1 VAVVEGAGDHCCEYM
16 TGGTVVVLG
25 RTGQNFG
32 AGFTGGLAYVLDLDR
47 DFVDR
52 YNHELID
59 IVRLSPDSFD
69 NYRQHLTELLQEHA
83 SHAGSA
89 RRTRIVHDRRDVG
102 AGYGLVKPKAAR
114 LEALALELRRAA

>member
-1 VAVVEGAGDHCCEYM
+1 PPTALYTLSLHDALPIC
-16 TGGTVVVLG
+16 
-25 RTGQNFG
+25 

-59 IVRLSPDSFD
+59 IVRISPESFD

-83 SHAGSA
+83 SLTGSA
-89 RRTRIVHDRRDVG
+89 WSTRILDEFRDRKSTR
-102 AGYGLVKPKAAR
+102 LNSSHVKISY
-114 LEALALELRRAA
+114 

>member
-1 VAVVEGAGDHCCEYM
+1 M

-59 IVRLSPDSFD
+59 IVRISPESFD

-83 SHAGSA
+83 SLTGSA
-89 RRTRIVHDRRDVG
+89 WSTRILDEFRDFVG
-102 AGYGLVKPKAAR
+102 KFWLVKPKAAS
-114 LEALALELRRAA
+114 LEALAHELRRAA